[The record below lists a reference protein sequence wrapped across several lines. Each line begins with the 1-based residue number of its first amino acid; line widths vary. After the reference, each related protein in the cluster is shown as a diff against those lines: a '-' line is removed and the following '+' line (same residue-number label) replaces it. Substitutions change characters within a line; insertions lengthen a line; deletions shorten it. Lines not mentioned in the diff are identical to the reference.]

1 MKKGSADRQWAMV
14 AIMVLVGAP
23 GIVMRLTGYAP
34 NPEMDALGFGIAILA
49 AAFLLSWAAE
59 TAEMDIPQGMAIAAI
74 AFIAVLP
81 EYAVDAV
88 LSWRAGA
95 DPAEAAKGLAIANMT
110 GGNRLLIGIG
120 WTTVFA
126 LFFYRTRLKQL
137 VVDKHRAL
145 ELTFLFVA
153 TVYIGLIGFRHTLT
167 LIDTIVLVSMFF
179 CYFFFT
185 SKIESEDVD
194 LVGPAKAMGGLPTKR
209 RRAMVIALLIYSA
222 AVIFCSAAPF
232 ADSLVHTGERLG
244 VSQFLLIQWLAPI
257 ASEAPEVLVA
267 GMLAWRGRAAVGMG
281 ALISSEVN
289 QMTLL
294 VGTLPLV
301 FALAGGGFH
310 LTGGLPLDGRQR
322 EEILLTAAQSAFAVS
337 VFANLKMG
345 TREAVTLFTLFG
357 ASLLIPSR
365 EVRLFYAA
373 AYCVACVVVLFVG
386 RAALPTTLKAAWHT
400 LRGHPDLSD
409 AAAADTPAVW
419 SGGGPPD

>member
-1 MKKGSADRQWAMV
+1 MERGSSDRQWAFV
-14 AIMVLVGAP
+14 AIMVMVGLPA
-23 GIVMRLTGYAP
+23 IVMRLSGYQP
-34 NPEMDALGFGIAILA
+34 NPEIDALGFGLAILA

-59 TAEMDIPQGMAIAAI
+59 TAELDIPQGMAIAAI

-126 LFFYRTRLKQL
+126 LFYYRTHLKQL

-145 ELTFLFVA
+145 ELTFLFIA
-153 TVYIGLIGFRHTLT
+153 SVYIGLVGLRHTLT

-179 CYFFFT
+179 CYLFFT
-185 SKIESEDVD
+185 SKIESEDVE
-194 LVGPAKAMGGLPTKR
+194 LVGPAKVMGELTTKR
-209 RRAMVIALLIYSA
+209 RRALVLALLVYSA
-222 AVIFCSAAPF
+222 AVIFCAAEPF

-244 VSQFLLIQWLAPI
+244 VSEFLLIQWLAPI

-310 LTGGLPLDGRQR
+310 LTGGLPLDDRQR
-322 EEILLTAAQSAFAVS
+322 EEILLTAAQSAFAVA

-365 EVRLFYAA
+365 EARLLYAA
-373 AYCVACVVVLFVG
+373 AYCVACVVVLFLG

-400 LRGHPDLSD
+400 LIGYPDPSD
-409 AAAADTPAVW
+409 AAAADTP
-419 SGGGPPD
+419 PPVSSQSR

>member
-1 MKKGSADRQWAMV
+1 MERGSNDLQWGLV

-23 GIVMRLTGYAP
+23 GIAMRLTGFQP
-34 NPEMDALGFGIAILA
+34 NPEMDAIGFGLAILA

-126 LFFYRTRLKQL
+126 LFFFRTRLKQL

-145 ELTFLFVA
+145 ELTFLFIA
-153 TVYIGLIGFRHTLT
+153 TIYIGLIGFRHTLT
-167 LIDTIVLVSMFF
+167 LIDTIILVSMFF
-179 CYFFFT
+179 CYLFFT
-185 SKIESEDVD
+185 SKIQSEDVE
-194 LVGPAKAMGGLPTKR
+194 LVGPAKAMGALPTKG
-209 RRAMVIALLIYSA
+209 RRAIVLALLVYSA
-222 AVIFCSAAPF
+222 AVIFSSAEPF
-232 ADSLVHTGERLG
+232 ADSLIHTGEKLG
-244 VSQFLLIQWLAPI
+244 VSEFLLIQWLAPL

-322 EEILLTAAQSAFAVS
+322 EEILLTAAQSAFAVA

-365 EVRLFYAA
+365 EARLFYAA
-373 AYCVACVVVLFVG
+373 AYSIGCVVVLFLG
-386 RAALPTTLKAAWHT
+386 RAALPVTLKAAWHT
-400 LRGHPDLSD
+400 LIGRPDPSD

-419 SGGGPPD
+419 AGGGPPD